1 MIRTKSN
8 IVLIGFMGAG
18 KTTVGKVLA
27 GQLGKTFV
35 DLDEYI
41 IKKAGHSV
49 AEIFEEVGESGF
61 RQLESTAVAELSQ
74 QTELVLATGGGTVIN
89 QNNFTRLRQ
98 TGVVIYLNPSYAVLE
113 EHIRAGGSQ
122 RPLARLNA
130 NQLLQ
135 LYQERQAWYDLADYQ
150 VTYGVLDNLM
160 AVVAVAEEIKR
171 LLKPGTPT
179 LVIDTPTSQY
189 FYWLGRGL
197 FTSSQLACLPKP
209 VTSKALLVTDE
220 TVGGLYADLVTQTLS
235 QLGWDLARITFPAGE
250 EQKRLENLE
259 LIWEQGFQHGVDRK
273 GCIFALGGGVIGDL
287 AGFAAA
293 TYMRGINF
301 VNFPTTLLAMVDSS
315 IGGKVG
321 VNHARGKNLVGAFHH
336 PQSVIASIDILDS
349 LDERNLAAG
358 WGEVI
363 KTALIGDPVYYRQLV
378 AEQPGLR
385 LPETQVDAV
394 FRSAKVK
401 VAIVQ
406 RDEHEQGLRK
416 LLNLGHTLGHGLEQ
430 ALGYGKLLH
439 GEAVAI
445 GMVAAVYV
453 AQRLGLAE
461 APLTS
466 ELKNLLTHYR
476 LPVAWPRE
484 LGVTEVTTPVLL
496 DKKNQSGQVTMLL
509 PIKPGE
515 IVEEALTVTEF
526 NRLME
531 AFRGEA

>member
-18 KTTVGKVLA
+18 KTTIGKVLA

-41 IKKAGHSV
+41 IQKAGRSI
-49 AEIFEEVGESGF
+49 ATIFEEVGESGF
-61 RQLESTAVAELSQ
+61 RQLESTAVAELSEK
-74 QTELVLATGGGTVIN
+74 TGIVLATGGGTPIN
-89 QNNFTRLRQ
+89 HNNFAKLREI
-98 TGVVIYLNPSYAVLE
+98 GVVIYLNPSYAVLK
-113 EHIRAGGSQ
+113 EHLKADSSQ
-122 RPLARLNA
+122 RPLAKLNA
-130 NQLLQ
+130 DQLLQ
-135 LYQERQAWYDLADYQ
+135 LYQERQAWYGLADYQ
-150 VTYGVLDNLM
+150 VTYETLDDLA
-160 AVVAVAEEIKR
+160 AVVAVAEEIK
-171 LLKPGTPT
+171 LLLEPSSPT

-189 FYWLGRGL
+189 SYWLGRGF
-197 FTSSQLACLPKP
+197 FTSGQLACLPKP
-209 VTSKALLVTDE
+209 VTPKALLVTDA
-220 TVGGLYADLVTQTLS
+220 TVGALYADRVTQNLA
-235 QLGWDLARITFPAGE
+235 QLGWDLAVVTFPAGE
-250 EQKRLENLE
+250 EQKRLVNLE

-293 TYMRGINF
+293 TYMRGIPF

-321 VNHARGKNLVGAFHH
+321 INHARGKNLVGAFHH
-336 PQSVIASIDILDS
+336 PQSVIASIDMLES
-349 LDERNLAAG
+349 LDIRNLAAG

-378 AEQPGLR
+378 GEQPELR
-385 LPETQVDAV
+385 LPETQVEAV

-445 GMVAAVYV
+445 GMVAAAYV

-461 APLTS
+461 TPLTD
-466 ELKNLLTHYR
+466 ELRTFLTHYN
-476 LPVAWPRE
+476 LPVAWPTG
-484 LGVTEVTTPVLL
+484 LSITEVTTPVLL

-515 IVEEALTVTEF
+515 IVEEALKVTEF
-526 NRLME
+526 NKLME
-531 AFRGEA
+531 AFRGEI